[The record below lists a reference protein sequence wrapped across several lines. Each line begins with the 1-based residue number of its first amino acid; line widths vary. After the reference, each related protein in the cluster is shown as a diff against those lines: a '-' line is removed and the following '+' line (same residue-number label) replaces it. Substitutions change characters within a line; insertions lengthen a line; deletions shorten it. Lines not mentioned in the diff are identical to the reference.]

1 MKPAVSEVTRKSPN
15 QKGLLWK
22 TLLKTKKLTQVKA
35 PYTPKRYETKEEVVL
50 AAQKYANQDFYAVE
64 QTLLKLGLEDRLA
77 DAKQALFEVKLEAV
91 VAARKKALTRKTV
104 QYKVPDFNLD

>member
-1 MKPAVSEVTRKSPN
+1 MENITKN
-15 QKGLLWK
+15 QE
-22 TLLKTKKLTQVKA
+22 TNPSQA

-64 QTLLKLGLEDRLA
+64 QTLLKLGLEDRLV

-91 VAARKKALTRKTV
+91 VKARQKALTRKTV
-104 QYKVPDFNLD
+104 QYKVPDFDL